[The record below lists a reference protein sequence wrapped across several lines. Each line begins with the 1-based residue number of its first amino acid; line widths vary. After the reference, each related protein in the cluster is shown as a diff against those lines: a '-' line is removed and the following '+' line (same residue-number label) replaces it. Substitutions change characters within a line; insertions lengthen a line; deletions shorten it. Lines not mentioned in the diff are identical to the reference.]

1 METMNSGIATSALR
15 DDEEAAHGA
24 MNGGQ
29 RWRLAARLL
38 WRERRSGSLRL
49 LAVSLALAV
58 AALASVGFFADRV
71 RLALESQSHQL
82 LGADLLIASTAPA
95 REPMRREVAARGL
108 ALAETAS
115 FQSMAAAGQGVQLV
129 DVKAVSA
136 GYPLR
141 GSLRVADARNAPDRL
156 TREVPPSGSVWVDE
170 RLAQAL
176 DLAPGDTVQL
186 GRLSLAVGAI
196 LTLEP
201 DRGINFFG
209 LAPRL
214 LMNLDDLQATG
225 LVQPGS
231 RIRYRLLLA
240 GTPRQVADFRAWAA
254 DGLVRG
260 ESIETADNARPEIRT
275 ALERAE
281 RFLGLA
287 ALLAVVLAAVAI
299 ALGVRR
305 YVQGAL
311 DGYAVMRCLGA
322 TQATLQGLVLRQFL
336 LLALLASGVGA
347 VAGFAAHAVLAALLA
362 NLLALPLPA
371 PGWQPAAQGLAV
383 GLLLLAGFVVP
394 RLVQLKRVP
403 SLRVIRRELG
413 PPGQRVLA
421 VYGAGAAALFALMV
435 WVARDLRLAAWIAGG
450 FLAASALFFG
460 LAWALA
466 RAALPALLRAAGA
479 RLPFA
484 LRQGLTALAQRPAAA
499 ATQSTGLAL
508 GFMAL
513 LLLSVTRGELIEAWR
528 QSTPPD
534 APNRFLVNI
543 QPDQVTAV
551 GALLADTGIDARLEP
566 MVRGRLVAIGE
577 RAVRGED
584 YADDRARRLV
594 EREFN
599 LSFRPD
605 LPPGNQVAA
614 GRWFAPA
621 DAGQAVASVEVG
633 LAQTLGIAV
642 GDVLRFEVA
651 GSPVEA
657 RVVGLR
663 RLKWDSMRVNFF
675 VIFSP
680 GVLESQ
686 PASYVVSYRA
696 PEDRPAFASELVAR
710 FPNLTVI
717 DVSAILAQLQAITA
731 QVIAAVQFL
740 FLFALAAGIAVLYG
754 TFAVAFDERRH
765 ALALMRALGGRSA
778 QLAGALR
785 AEFAAVGVLA
795 GILAAAGALAVGSVL
810 ANQVFDLPLTPQWL
824 LLPLAA
830 AGGALLVGIAGNF
843 AVRRLMRTP
852 PLAALRNSE

>member
-1 METMNSGIATSALR
+1 MSTMAIGTGS
-15 DDEEAAHGA
+15 
-24 MNGGQ
+24 
-29 RWRLAARLL
+29 RWRMAGRAL
-38 WRERRSGSLRL
+38 WRERRLGSLRL
-49 LAVSLALAV
+49 LAASVVLAV
-58 AALASVGFFADRV
+58 AALSSVGFFADRV
-71 RLALESQSHQL
+71 RQALEAQSQQL
-82 LGADLLIASTAPA
+82 LGADLLIATTAPA
-95 REPMRREVAARGL
+95 RDAIRREATARGL
-108 ALAETAS
+108 LLADTAS
-115 FQSMAAAGQGVQLV
+115 FQSMAAAGEGVQLV

-141 GSLRVADARNAPDRL
+141 GTLRIAAARNAPDRP
-156 TREVPPSGSVWVDE
+156 TRAIPEPGTAWVDE
-170 RLAQAL
+170 RLAVAL
-176 DLAPGDTVQL
+176 ELSPGDTLQL
-186 GRLSLAVGAI
+186 GHSTFVVAAI
-196 LTLEP
+196 LTQEP

-209 LAPRL
+209 VAPRL
-214 LMNLDDLQATG
+214 MIGLDDLQATG

-231 RIRYRLLLA
+231 RIRYRLLVAGEPGPVAAFRGWA
-240 GTPRQVADFRAWAA
+240 GT
-254 DGLVRG
+254 GLSSG
-260 ESIETADNARPEIRT
+260 EHIESTDNARPEIRS
-275 ALERAE
+275 ALDRAE

-305 YVQGAL
+305 YVEAAL

-322 TQATLQGLVLRQFL
+322 TQATLQGLVFRQFL
-336 LLALLASGVGA
+336 LLALAASTLGVL
-347 VAGFAAHAVLAALLA
+347 AGFAAHGVLAALLA
-362 NLLALPLPA
+362 NLLAMPLPP
-371 PGWQPAAQGLAV
+371 PGWQPAAQGFAV

-413 PPGQRVLA
+413 PPGQGVL
-421 VYGAGAAALFALMV
+421 VIYGGGAAALFALMA

-450 FLAASALFFG
+450 FLAASGLFFA

-466 RAALPALLRAAGA
+466 GGVLPSLLRAAGT

-484 LRQGLTALAQRPAAA
+484 LRQGLTAIAQRPAAA
-499 ATQSTGLAL
+499 ATQSTGLTL
-508 GFMAL
+508 DFMAL
-513 LLLSVTRGELIEAWR
+513 LLLSVTRGELVEAWR

-543 QPDQVTAV
+543 QPEQVEAV
-551 GALLADTGIDARLEP
+551 AALLADAGIDARPEP
-566 MVRGRLVAIGE
+566 MVRGRLIAIGE
-577 RAVRGED
+577 RTVRAD
-584 YADDRARRLV
+584 DFADDRARRLV

-599 LSFRPD
+599 LSWRPD
-605 LPPGNQVAA
+605 LPPGNQVSA
-614 GRWFAPA
+614 GRWFTAA
-621 DAGQAVASVEVG
+621 DAGQAAASVEVG

-642 GDVLRFEVA
+642 GDRLRFEVA

-675 VIFSP
+675 VIFPP

-765 ALALMRALGGRSA
+765 ALALMRALGGRNA

-785 AEFAAVGVLA
+785 AEFAAVGALA

-810 ANQVFDLPLTPQWL
+810 ANKIFDLPLAPQWL

-843 AVRRLMRTP
+843 AVRRLMQVS
-852 PLAALRNSE
+852 PLLALRNSE